1 MSTILVTRK
10 IPKIGLTLLKEAGH
24 KVKLYNKSTAMP
36 RKAMLQAVKGCD
48 AMLSLLTDKIDEEFF
63 IAAGMQLKIVANYA
77 VGYDNFD
84 LKAFKKRGVL
94 AANTPMVLN
103 VAVAEHAI
111 ALIMAAAKRLAEA
124 DRFVRGG
131 KYKGWEPEL
140 LLGTELAGK
149 TLGVLGLGRIGAD
162 VARRAAKGLDMKVLY
177 FDVKRNEAFEK
188 ELGATYATAEELLK
202 NSDVV
207 SVHVPLLPTTRHLI
221 DAKKLKLMKKT
232 AILVNTS
239 RGPVIDEKALVAA
252 LKAKRIAAAGLDVFE
267 FEPKL
272 VPGLAKLPNVTLTPH
287 TASATTEARDAMA
300 RIAAQG
306 IIDVLAG
313 KTPSNLVPLP

>member
-1 MSTILVTRK
+1 MATILVTRK
-10 IPKIGLTLLKEAGH
+10 IPKVGLDLLKAAGH
-24 KVKLYNKSTAMP
+24 KVKLHNKSSVMP
-36 RKAMLQAVKGCD
+36 RKALLKAAKGCD
-48 AMLSLLTDKIDEEFF
+48 AVLALLTDKIDEEFF

-94 AANTPMVLN
+94 AANTPTVLN

-111 ALIMAAAKRLAEA
+111 ALMMAASKRLVEA
-124 DRFVRGG
+124 DRFTRAG

-140 LLGTELAGK
+140 LLGTGLAGK

-162 VARRAAKGLDMKVLY
+162 VARRGARGLDMKVLY
-177 FDVKRNEAFEK
+177 YDVKRNEAFEK

-207 SVHVPLLPTTRHLI
+207 SIHVPLLPTTRHLI
-221 DAKKLKLMKKT
+221 DAKKLKMMKKG

-252 LKAKRIAAAGLDVFE
+252 LKANRIAAAGLDVYE

-272 VPGLAKLPNVTLTPH
+272 APGLAKLPNVTLTPH
-287 TASATTEARDAMA
+287 TASATVETRDAMA
-300 RIAAQG
+300 KIAAQA

-313 KTPSNLVPLP
+313 KSPSNLIPLP

>member
-1 MSTILVTRK
+1 MATILVTRK
-10 IPKIGLTLLKEAGH
+10 IPKSGIDLLKAAGH
-24 KVKLYNKSTAMP
+24 KVKLHNKSSVMP
-36 RKAMLQAVKGCD
+36 RKALLKAAKGCD
-48 AMLSLLTDKIDEEFF
+48 AVLALLTDKIDEEFF

-84 LKAFKKRGVL
+84 LKAFKKRGVF
-94 AANTPMVLN
+94 AANTPTVLN

-111 ALIMAAAKRLAEA
+111 ALMMAASKRLVEA
-124 DRFVRGG
+124 DRFTRAG

-140 LLGTELAGK
+140 LLGTGLAGK

-162 VARRAAKGLDMKVLY
+162 VARRGARGLDMKVLY
-177 FDVKRNEAFEK
+177 YDVKRNEAFEK

-207 SVHVPLLPTTRHLI
+207 SIHVPLLPTTRHLI
-221 DAKKLKLMKKT
+221 DAKKLKMMKKG

-252 LKAKRIAAAGLDVFE
+252 LKAKRIAAAGLDVYE

-272 VPGLAKLPNVTLTPH
+272 SPGLAKLPNVTLTPH
-287 TASATTEARDAMA
+287 TASATVETRDAMA
-300 RIAAQG
+300 KIAAQA
-306 IIDVLAG
+306 IIDVLVG
-313 KTPSNLVPLP
+313 KSPSNLIPLP

>member
-1 MSTILVTRK
+1 MATILVTRK
-10 IPKIGLTLLKEAGH
+10 IPKTGIDLLKAAGH
-24 KVKLYNKSTAMP
+24 KVKLHNKSSGMP
-36 RKAMLQAVKGCD
+36 RKAMLKAAKGCE
-48 AMLSLLTDKIDEEFF
+48 AVLALLTDKIDEEFF
-63 IAAGMQLKIVANYA
+63 VAAGMQLKIVANYA

-84 LKAFKKRGVL
+84 LRAFKKRGVM
-94 AANTPMVLN
+94 AANTPTVLN

-111 ALIMAAAKRLAEA
+111 ALIMAASKRLVEA
-124 DRFVRGG
+124 DRFTRAG

-140 LLGTELAGK
+140 LLGTGLAGK

-162 VARRAAKGLDMKVLY
+162 VARRGARGLDMKVLY
-177 FDVKRNEAFEK
+177 YDVKRNEAFEK

-207 SVHVPLLPTTRHLI
+207 SIHVPLLPTTRHLI
-221 DAKKLKLMKKT
+221 DAKKLKMMKKN

-252 LKAKRIAAAGLDVFE
+252 LKTKRIAAAGLDVYE

-272 VPGLAKLPNVTLTPH
+272 APGLAKLPNVTLTPH
-287 TASATTEARDAMA
+287 TASATVETRDAMA
-300 RIAAQG
+300 KIAAQA

-313 KTPSNLVPLP
+313 KTPSNLIPLP